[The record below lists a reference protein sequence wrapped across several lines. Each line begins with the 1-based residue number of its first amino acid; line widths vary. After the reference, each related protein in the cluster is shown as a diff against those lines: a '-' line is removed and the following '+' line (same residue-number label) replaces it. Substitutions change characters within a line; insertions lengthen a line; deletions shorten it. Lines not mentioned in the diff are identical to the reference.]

1 MIKIKDFFGLC
12 LVTGVMIL
20 AYLTLSESQSEYLDK
35 AEAALES
42 GDAMVLSA
50 STDSVSLAEFF
61 VRKGYYSG
69 KDASFIAGSIARP
82 LSKGIVPQN
91 LGELNK
97 RSFRVEA
104 EDAYNR
110 GGEVVR
116 SLVERSMADLGWTEM
131 VAGIYEHGIPD
142 SLKASGGDTRLKVQ
156 IKSDDAPVEGV
167 LVRLTEHYV
176 VDNSARDSL
185 LAFCFTDKSGKAEFE
200 VTQGRYY
207 SVLPIKRGFEY
218 GASKGTRG
226 GSKVASSPYVFRQK
240 VHTLAPLSADTFSS
254 IKADTT
260 LMVRTPQ
267 QYRDSRFLIFLV
279 FLGAWWLLIITL
291 SILDRGRKAKSD
303 SLSLILLMT
312 LSGVCL
318 LAMFSIPNPLND
330 MPRAREMIEAIVAG
344 VVAIGV
350 LSRLDFISFYNGRLK
365 VFGLNFKF
373 DFIGQ
378 VARALFPGK
387 VKWPDGLGYLLVA
400 AGFIVLLTLF
410 GQGPEGSDAKVNL
423 TIGGFAFQPS
433 ELNKFLVVVFM
444 AAFFA
449 RNAAK
454 IQSFS
459 EKLDKMRF
467 RFQLRTVAFIFV
479 AIAAI
484 LSLYLVLLSDMG
496 PALVLLVTFIL
507 IYSVARRD
515 FPQLLLGVATFALML
530 ALPSW
535 LGMSVKVRIVLVILW
550 FVLWIAGGWA
560 IKQRL
565 YESAIF
571 MNLVLTLFILGPK
584 ILSGLGFSEADR
596 LANRMAVVGEGVW
609 DNDAMG
615 GDQVVNG
622 LWALATGGMSG
633 QGIAKGSPGL
643 IPAGH
648 TDMILA
654 SIGEQMG
661 WLMLLLVVVSIA
673 ILLHRSLLLARRTAH
688 PFAFYLATGIAVI
701 TGVQFLVIAFGSI
714 GVIPLTGVA
723 VPFLSHGKTS
733 LILNLAAFGIIASL
747 SRYEPL
753 AIQKKD
759 ISKYDG
765 MVATM
770 SLSFI
775 LASGV
780 LLGYLF
786 KYQVGSRDEILVRPA
801 FVAGARGER
810 IAEYNPRI
818 GVLMRRLDSGN
829 IYDRNGLLLATSHH
843 SLTDAERD
851 ALVRAGIPEEA
862 LTAEFARESRRYYPF
877 GDHTLFVVGDA
888 NSSWLTY
895 SKYSTY
901 PRGFAVESQKA
912 DFLKGFNVYKKDS
925 SGHTVIRMVESSVR
939 INPYLPSQTISIPIA
954 EKDYSRP
961 EFLKMLKDGPD
972 SRAVEEWNEDYHS
985 RNVFLTLDA
994 RLQMILQQ
1002 SMEKYL
1008 TEPVRIEVSMENK
1021 KTQKSHPEKI
1031 RASVVVLDPATG
1043 EFLASANYPMPDGKL
1058 LSESSAYRSDYREND
1073 PAEEARTDRDMGMT
1087 LASAPGS
1094 TGKIMTSLAALMQD
1108 PSNKD
1113 YKRFIFSGE
1122 KVHDSNGSE
1131 HTEMTIDLNDAI
1143 SASSNCYFI
1152 HLLNEKDLY
1161 AELDSVYRL
1170 VGVEPQVAGRRPRQP
1185 YFFYRDEFLSR
1196 DKFSEIIAQGR
1207 KDGLARYKRHI
1218 DKLARRVRSHD
1229 ELNMKLISRWAW
1241 GQEIGAT
1248 PLDMARVASIV
1259 ANDGLFVPTRY
1270 FLDTLGKKASPIS
1283 EGEPVRVV
1291 SPSSAKEIQGGMRAE
1306 ASARFAAYGLN
1317 VGGKTGTPDL
1327 NDTSGKV
1334 RHDGWYICYMDAA
1347 GGGKLALALRLEWGR
1362 SSSMAKTMVEKCI
1375 LPALREAGY
1384 IVY

>member
-12 LVTGVMIL
+12 LVTGVMII
-20 AYLTLSESQSEYLDK
+20 AYLTLSANQSKYLDGV
-35 AEAALES
+35 EAALES
-42 GDAMVLSA
+42 GEAMVLDA
-50 STDSVSLAEFF
+50 STDSVALAEFF

-69 KDASFIAGSIARP
+69 RDAEFIAGSIARP
-82 LSKGIVPQN
+82 LNKGIVPQN

-104 EDAYNR
+104 EDAYSR
-110 GGEVVR
+110 GGEIMR
-116 SLVERSMADLGWTEM
+116 SLVERSRGDLGWSDKIES
-131 VAGIYEHGIPD
+131 IYNSESIPD
-142 SLKASGGDTRLKVQ
+142 SLNAVSGDTKLKVQ
-156 IKSDDAPVEGV
+156 VKAEDDSPVEGV

-176 VDNSARDSL
+176 VEDSARDSL
-185 LAFCFTDKSGKAEFE
+185 LAVCFTDKSGRAEFA
-200 VTQGRYY
+200 VSQGRFY
-207 SVLPIKRGFEY
+207 SVLPIRRGFEY

-226 GSKVASSPYVFRQK
+226 GARVSSSPYVFRQK
-240 VHTLAPLSADTFSS
+240 VHTLAPLSSDTFSS

-279 FLGAWWLLIITL
+279 FLGVWWLLIITL
-291 SILDRGRKAKSD
+291 SVLDRNRKAKSD

-330 MPRAREMIEAIVAG
+330 MPRAREMIEAIVVG
-344 VVAIGV
+344 VIAIGV
-350 LSRLDFISFYNGRLK
+350 LSRLDFISFYNGRLRI
-365 VFGLNFKF
+365 FGLNIKF
-373 DFIGQ
+373 DFVGQ
-378 VARALFPGK
+378 ILKPLLPKK
-387 VKWPDGLGYLLVA
+387 VKWPDGLGYLIIA
-400 AGFIVLLTLF
+400 AVFIALLTLF

-423 TIGGFAFQPS
+423 SIGGFAFQPS
-433 ELNKFLVVVFM
+433 ELNKFLVVLFM

-496 PALVLLVTFIL
+496 PALVLMVTFIL

-530 ALPSW
+530 VLPSW
-535 LGMSVKVRIVLVILW
+535 LGMSDKVRIVLVILW
-550 FVLWIAGGWA
+550 FVLWVAGGWA
-560 IKQRL
+560 AKKRL

-571 MNLVLTLFILGPK
+571 MNLVLTLFILGPT
-584 ILSGLGFSEADR
+584 ILSSLGFSEADR

-609 DNDAMG
+609 DNDAVG

-622 LWALATGGMSG
+622 LWALSTGGMTG
-633 QGIAKGSPGL
+633 QGLAKGSPGL

-661 WLMLLLVVVSIA
+661 WVMLLLVAFSIA
-673 ILLHRSLLLARRTAH
+673 ILLHRSLLLARRSAH

-733 LILNLAAFGIIASL
+733 LILNLAAFGVIASL

-775 LASGV
+775 LAAGV

-786 KYQVGSRDEILVRPA
+786 KYQVSRRDEILVRPA
-801 FVAGARGER
+801 FVAGSRGER
-810 IAEYNPRI
+810 MAEYNPRI

-843 SLTDAERD
+843 SLTDEERT
-851 ALVRAGIPEEA
+851 ALINAGLSEEA
-862 LTAEFARESRRYYPF
+862 LTAEFAREQRRYYPF
-877 GDHTLFVVGDA
+877 GNHTLFMVGDA
-888 NSSWLTY
+888 NSSWLVY

-901 PRGFAVESQKA
+901 PRGFAVESQKS
-912 DFLKGFNVYKKDS
+912 DFLKGFNLTKKDRN
-925 SGHTVIRMVESSVR
+925 GHEIIRKVESDVR
-939 INPYLPSQTISIPIA
+939 INPYLPSQTVQTAIA
-954 EKDYSRP
+954 EKDYARP
-961 EFLKMLKDGPD
+961 EFLRMLKEGPD
-972 SRAVEEWNEDYHS
+972 SKAVDEWNKDYHK
-985 RNVFLTLDA
+985 RNVFLTMDA

-1002 SMEKYL
+1002 RMDKYL
-1008 TEPVRIEVSMENK
+1008 TETVRKNASMGR
-1021 KTQKSHPEKI
+1021 SHPDKI

-1043 EFLASANYPMPDGKL
+1043 EFLASANYPLPDGKML
-1058 LSESSAYRSDYREND
+1058 RESKEYRSDYHENN
-1073 PAEEARTDRDMGMT
+1073 ASEVARTDRDMGMT

-1094 TGKIMTSLAALMQD
+1094 TGKIMTSLASLMQD
-1108 PSNKD
+1108 PANKD
-1113 YKRFIFSGE
+1113 YVHLVLADER
-1122 KVHDSNGSE
+1122 VHDSNGSE
-1131 HTEMTIDLNDAI
+1131 HAGRIGLTEAI
-1143 SASSNCYFI
+1143 SSSSNCYFI
-1152 HLLNEKDLY
+1152 HLLNDKDLY
-1161 AELDSVYRL
+1161 SELDSVFRV
-1170 VGVEPQVAGRRPRQP
+1170 VGVEPQVDGRRPHQP

-1196 DKFSEIIAQGR
+1196 QKFSEIIAQGR
-1207 KDGLARYKRHI
+1207 KYGLARYKKHT
-1218 DKLARRVRSHD
+1218 DKLARGVNGHK
-1229 ELNMKLISRWAW
+1229 ELKMNLISRWAW
-1241 GQEIGAT
+1241 GQEMGAT
-1248 PLDMARVASIV
+1248 PLTMARVASIV
-1259 ANDGLFVPTRY
+1259 ANDGVFVPTRY
-1270 FLDTLGKKASPIS
+1270 FLDTLGKKAMPVS
-1283 EGEPVRVV
+1283 EGEPIRIV
-1291 SPSSAKEIQGGMRAE
+1291 STE
-1306 ASARFAAYGLN
+1306 SARAIQRGMSEEAAGKFAGYGLN
-1317 VGGKTGTPDL
+1317 IGGKTGTPDL
-1327 NDTSGKV
+1327 KDSEGKT

-1347 GGGKLALALRLEWGR
+1347 GGGRLALALRLEWGR
-1362 SSSMAKTMVEKCI
+1362 MSSEAKTMVDQCI
-1375 LPALREAGY
+1375 LPALKEAGY
-1384 IVY
+1384 VR